1 MPQPNV
7 HPSKTYL
14 SLLRSQFNL
23 LPAYKVQNPA
33 LQRLF
38 REAIAVQKTLLTFSW
53 NQLEQQARLCLG
65 LGYAEFRNL
74 QSRADNAS
82 ELNQIDHRMGLEF
95 LYVLRGIAISE
106 SRDQFATNLEDG
118 LQQMDIDS
126 RLDRLL
132 AKAEEMVGSE
142 VPNSIVERL
151 RTRLADIGIRADI
164 QASMEGLASGDTEN
178 ISLLNAYL
186 PNTDKPLNP
195 GLESGADA
203 VMMCLCRGL
212 LALVHAQFNNAVS
225 TGGHK
230 PGFSTDDIGEVKAIT
245 REFTDFI
252 EGWQKQ
258 IYSAVLIG
266 NPENITNISLL
277 FAGEI
282 ERNLPALIGAQAAM
296 HNVIQELLG
305 RGSGGLAE
313 RVGDIAVDAHFL
325 TRKAIASH
333 VACYRLAASTSGLEI
348 PKDIKELQKGIAS
361 MSFSTALPN
370 GKNVELAKLSNHLD
384 GEFIEVRGFVKN
396 VTSPPQE
403 GGMLLSHIKLHD
415 PSSDAE
421 ANAVVRFSHLPHAGV
436 TKGAFCRLSG
446 IFRKSSS
453 LLSGRPGVEVDALAL
468 ADIGENSFDIAFM
481 RLASR
486 WFQPWRSNANLYWSL
501 GVQSP
506 DSSDETS
513 QGAAELL
520 FTPLIR

>member
-1 MPQPNV
+1 MPSPNKR
-7 HPSKTYL
+7 PTETYL
-14 SLLRSQFNL
+14 SLVRSRFDL

-38 REAIAVQKTLLTFSW
+38 QEALAIQKSLLTFSW
-53 NQLEQQARLCLG
+53 SQLEQQARRCLG
-65 LGYAEFRNL
+65 LGYAEFRSL

-82 ELNQIDHRMGLEF
+82 RLQQIDHRMGLEF
-95 LYVLRGIAISE
+95 LFILRGIAISD
-106 SRDQFATNLEDG
+106 SRDQFVASLESG
-118 LQQMDIDS
+118 LQQS
-126 RLDRLL
+126 NPNERLDRLL

-142 VPNSIVERL
+142 VPESIVERL
-151 RTRLADIGIRADI
+151 RTRLAGIETRVDI
-164 QASMEGLASGDTEN
+164 QASMESLANGETENITFLDAYFPNKNKSINPGLAS
-178 ISLLNAYL
+178 
-186 PNTDKPLNP
+186 NTD
-195 GLESGADA
+195 A
-203 VMMCLCRGL
+203 VIMCLCRGL
-212 LALVHAQFNNAVS
+212 LALVHAQFNNALVA
-225 TGGHK
+225 GEHK
-230 PGFSTDDIGEVKAIT
+230 PGFSTDDINEVKAVVQ
-245 REFTDFI
+245 EFSDFLL
-252 EGWQKQ
+252 GWQKQ
-258 IYSAVLIG
+258 VYSALLMRS
-266 NPENITNISLL
+266 PESITNTTLL

-296 HNVIQELLG
+296 QNVIRELLQ

-313 RVGDIAVDAHFL
+313 RLGDIAVDAHFL

-333 VACYRLAASTSGLEI
+333 VACYRLAANASSLEV
-348 PKDIKELQKGIAS
+348 PKDIKELQKNIAS

-370 GKNVELAKLSNHLD
+370 GKNVELAKLNNDLD
-384 GEFIEVRGFVKN
+384 GEFIEVRGFVEN

-403 GGMLLSHIKLHD
+403 GGMLLSHLKLQD
-415 PSSDAE
+415 PSSGAE

-453 LLSGRPGVEVDALAL
+453 LLSGRPGVEIDALAL
-468 ADIGENSFDIAFM
+468 ADIGKDSFDIAFM

-501 GVQSP
+501 GAQSA
-506 DSSDETS
+506 DSGEEDS